1 MNTNDFYKQLMSEYS
16 FDREEIRNAAMGKI
30 TTKKAAKKTPF
41 PVKKVISIAAMAAA
55 MVLAVGI
62 GSVMLSAPPVSI
74 EQPAS
79 SISPT
84 ERFRLAIEAYEKAD
98 ENTEETNLYVTFDKS
113 VSAVDMQNILAK
125 TDSEGNI
132 RVIEVYLSNSYV
144 ISGSDN
150 IKALFDT
157 DKENILA
164 VKIRC
169 PGNFIRSLTDT
180 NGVYL
185 VEPEEIFADE
195 GFSVLDP
202 TEEYPQYT
210 VAPETKPPETKPP
223 VTTTVTE
230 TTPAETTPAETTG
243 ETTPASESEVTQSTP
258 ASETTADTPASETTA
273 PAQTPASE
281 SEAPATEGT
290 PASESE
296 VTTPEATQIE
306 PVETEAAPD
315 ETEATE
321 TV

>member
-210 VAPETKPPETKPP
+210 VAPETKPP

>member
-210 VAPETKPPETKPP
+210 VAPETKPP

-281 SEAPATEGT
+281 SEAPATEDT

-296 VTTPEATQIE
+296 VTPPEATQIE